1 MGKTKTTCFNLI
13 ILDESG
19 SMSPLA
25 PQTIAGCNETLNV
38 IRSLQEKYDDSQ
50 RQLVSIYVFQSGN
63 PSLPSRYLC
72 KNVPVQDVKDITD
85 KDYRPSG
92 CTPLLDA
99 VGATLVD
106 LKAVAAT
113 HEDAVASVTIITDGM
128 ENSSEEY
135 SWQQVS
141 NLISQLKELGWNFNF
156 IGANIDVDMVSRRMN
171 IDNAMAFRASSA
183 GTKNMMDKFASNL
196 ASYHEDRIASECA
209 MPPADR
215 VAYRKERSKS
225 FFHPDSTKKEDF
237 DMNEPF

>member
-196 ASYHEDRIASECA
+196 ASYHEDRIVSECA